1 MPANSYITF
10 GRRPVFVNSPNTGRW
25 HNHIPLLGHDHWMFA
40 SNTKKL
46 NGKEYKYSSGTAELD
61 TGAVFCYVDD
71 DFVKD
76 YYAQIPGCTTKRLG
90 TALYNVIPVT
100 ATATPQVELDI
111 GGHLFTLERWHLPQ
125 AATQTVGSTLYYV
138 GAIQPKSLLMPA
150 GGVYRGPDL

>member
-1 MPANSYITF
+1 
-10 GRRPVFVNSPNTGRW
+10 
-25 HNHIPLLGHDHWMFA
+25 
-40 SNTKKL
+40 
-46 NGKEYKYSSGTAELD
+46 
-61 TGAVFCYVDD
+61 VDD

-150 GGVYRGPDL
+150 GGVYRGPDLIGRVSSTIQFICPDRSDPIPSGGTREHGSGVASA